1 MDIMLSIIV
10 PTYGQEKYI
19 GQTLDS
25 ILMQKT
31 KYSYEVLVG
40 EDASPDNTRA
50 VLKKY
55 EKQYPGKFQMIYRD
69 VNSRTLGISNVGDLK
84 KRAQGKYWITL
95 EGDDYWT
102 DENKIEKQLT
112 FLESH
117 PDYIAIS
124 HNCIVVDED
133 SNPTKEKYPECKDE
147 EYTIDHYLNNILP
160 GQLATVMTRN
170 YYKENLFDL
179 SILMKRLSPGD
190 RLLYFALVT
199 HGKIHCIQEQMSAY
213 RHVTNSGTSFSA
225 NYKFDFNKGEHWH
238 KELLNYAY
246 SLNNRK
252 AANVA
257 ETLYFTYLVQAYK
270 GHFIK
275 LKDVRKYSKLLRH
288 RFKVPF
294 RYLKRYFYIKTH
306 KGLYG

>member
-1 MDIMLSIIV
+1 
-10 PTYGQEKYI
+10 
-19 GQTLDS
+19 
-25 ILMQKT
+25 
-31 KYSYEVLVG
+31 
-40 EDASPDNTRA
+40 
-50 VLKKY
+50 
-55 EKQYPGKFQMIYRD
+55 MIYRD

-275 LKDVRKYSKLLRH
+275 LKDVD
-288 RFKVPF
+288 P
-294 RYLKRYFYIKTH
+294 
-306 KGLYG
+306 